1 MHVCVQVCMPMCAVE
16 ASGHPRGVVFQ
27 ELSALFLRQCVS
39 LGHEALQLDS
49 AAGQKAPGI
58 RLSPHSH
65 SPVPSPALVLCHHIQ
80 VFT

>member
-1 MHVCVQVCMPMCAVE
+1 MCACVC
-16 ASGHPRGVVFQ
+16 ASVHAHVRCGSQRSPSGVVFQ

-58 RLSPHSH
+58 HLSPHSH
-65 SPVPSPALVLCHHIQ
+65 SPVPSPALVL
-80 VFT
+80 